1 MADRSLI
8 YDDFGQNILIK
19 HLKKQNWVAAM
30 FKQFIHEIE
39 FSISLNF
46 IYINCHPNIF
56 ILISKRSQGKH
67 Y

>member
-30 FKQFIHEIE
+30 FTEA
-39 FSISLNF
+39 
-46 IYINCHPNIF
+46 IYP
-56 ILISKRSQGKH
+56 
-67 Y
+67 